1 MERAIHFTPY
11 KEELEIVIY
20 ALLSLINNV
29 ALQLLLLAPVKTL
42 LGWVQHIGLA
52 EN

>member
-11 KEELEIVIY
+11 KEELEIVNY
-20 ALLSLINNV
+20 ALLSLANNV
-29 ALQLLLLAPVKTL
+29 APVKTL

>member
-11 KEELEIVIY
+11 KEELEIY
-20 ALLSLINNV
+20 ALLSLVNNV
-29 ALQLLLLAPVKTL
+29 ALQLLLLAPVETL
-42 LGWVQHIGLA
+42 LGWVQHTGLA